1 MSKTDE
7 KLVDEEPKDEQTAK
21 FLHKLAENGKERK
34 LPDCLVA
41 HYEKQAWE
49 ACKSDEKHRCCAK
62 CGMPPPPPI
71 EKKLEIPPTKICRNC
86 EHVNE
91 KDIGLEKEIREKTK
105 KEETLKKQEQRKSLK
120 RVAEKEEEERQPPRQ
135 MPRKVV
141 PQVAK
146 MERER
151 ATARQKAAE
160 QARLQT
166 LQKSNN
172 QKKKAK
178 LVVEKEPEFLQKLF
192 GIGANPV

>member
-34 LPDCLVA
+34 FPDCLVA

-71 EKKLEIPPTKICRNC
+71 EKNC

-91 KDIGLEKEIREKTK
+91 KDIGLEKEIREKSK
-105 KEETLKKQEQRKSLK
+105 KEESLKKQEQRKSLK
-120 RVAEKEEEERQPPRQ
+120 RAAEKEEEARQPPRQ

-151 ATARQKAAE
+151 AAARQKAAE